1 MLVNISLKMKF
12 RNFSKAFLSVIVSL
26 ERDIMWK
33 GGLFIFS
40 EYVKP
45 MEVIVD
51 RIENNLVV
59 VELDKG
65 RVMTYRI
72 DKLPSVKEGDVLTLD
87 SDTKEV
93 FVNKKKTKQRKKK
106 IKKLMDK
113 VFVD

>member
-1 MLVNISLKMKF
+1 MF
-12 RNFSKAFLSVIVSL
+12 L
-26 ERDIMWK
+26 ERDVVLK
-33 GGLFIFS
+33 GGIFIFS

-45 MEVIVD
+45 TQIIVD

-65 RVMTYRI
+65 KVMTYQI

-87 SDTKEV
+87 SDTKEF
-93 FVNKKKTKQRKKK
+93 FVNNKKTKQRKKK

>member
-1 MLVNISLKMKF
+1 MKF

-65 RVMTYRI
+65 KVMTYKI
-72 DKLPSVKEGDVLTLD
+72 DKLPAVKEGDVLEIN

>member
-1 MLVNISLKMKF
+1 MKN
-12 RNFSKAFLSVIVSL
+12 RNFSKFFFSVIVSL

>member
-1 MLVNISLKMKF
+1 MKF

-93 FVNKKKTKQRKKK
+93 FVNKKKTKKKKKK

>member
-1 MLVNISLKMKF
+1 MKG
-12 RNFSKAFLSVIVSL
+12 VI
-26 ERDIMWK
+26 
-33 GGLFIFS
+33 FIFN

-65 RVMTYRI
+65 RVMTYKLS
-72 DKLPSVKEGDVLTLD
+72 KLPSVKEGDVLTFD

-93 FVNKKKTKQRKKK
+93 FVNNKKTKHRKKK

>member
-1 MLVNISLKMKF
+1 
-12 RNFSKAFLSVIVSL
+12 
-26 ERDIMWK
+26 
-33 GGLFIFS
+33 
-40 EYVKP
+40 

-65 RVMTYRI
+65 KVMTYKI
-72 DKLPSVKEGDVLTLD
+72 DKLPSVKEGDVLEID
-87 SDTKEV
+87 KDTKEV

>member
-33 GGLFIFS
+33 GGLFS

>member
-1 MLVNISLKMKF
+1 
-12 RNFSKAFLSVIVSL
+12 
-26 ERDIMWK
+26 
-33 GGLFIFS
+33 
-40 EYVKP
+40 

-65 RVMTYRI
+65 KVMTYKI
-72 DKLPSVKEGDVLTLD
+72 DKLPIVKEGDVLEIN

-93 FVNKKKTKQRKKK
+93 FVNKKKTKERKKK

-113 VFVD
+113 VFTD

>member
-1 MLVNISLKMKF
+1 
-12 RNFSKAFLSVIVSL
+12 
-26 ERDIMWK
+26 
-33 GGLFIFS
+33 
-40 EYVKP
+40 

-65 RVMTYRI
+65 KVMTYRI
-72 DKLPSVKEGDVLTLD
+72 DKLPTVEEGDVLEIN

-93 FVNKKKTKQRKKK
+93 FVNKKKTKERKKK

-113 VFVD
+113 VFTD

>member
-1 MLVNISLKMKF
+1 M
-12 RNFSKAFLSVIVSL
+12 
-26 ERDIMWK
+26 
-33 GGLFIFS
+33 LFIFS

-72 DKLPSVKEGDVLTLD
+72 DKLPSVKEGDVL
-87 SDTKEV
+87 KRV
-93 FVNKKKTKQRKKK
+93 MF
-106 IKKLMDK
+106 
-113 VFVD
+113 

>member
-1 MLVNISLKMKF
+1 M
-12 RNFSKAFLSVIVSL
+12 R
-26 ERDIMWK
+26 
-33 GGLFIFS
+33 GGTFIFS

-93 FVNKKKTKQRKKK
+93 FVNKKKTIKRKKK
-106 IKKLMDK
+106 IKKLVDK

>member
-1 MLVNISLKMKF
+1 M
-12 RNFSKAFLSVIVSL
+12 R
-26 ERDIMWK
+26 
-33 GGLFIFS
+33 GGTFILS

-59 VELDKG
+59 IELDKG

-72 DKLPSVKEGDVLTLD
+72 DKLPSVKEGDILTLD
-87 SDTKEV
+87 RNTKEV
-93 FVNKKKTKQRKKK
+93 FVNKKKTKKRRKK
-106 IKKLMDK
+106 IKKLIDK

>member
-1 MLVNISLKMKF
+1 MKF

>member
-1 MLVNISLKMKF
+1 M
-12 RNFSKAFLSVIVSL
+12 R
-26 ERDIMWK
+26 
-33 GGLFIFS
+33 GGTFILS

-87 SDTKEV
+87 RDTKEV
-93 FVNKKKTKQRKKK
+93 FVNKKKTKKRKKK
-106 IKKLMDK
+106 IKKLIDK

>member
-26 ERDIMWK
+26 ERNIMWK

-93 FVNKKKTKQRKKK
+93 FVYKKKTKQTKKK
-106 IKKLMDK
+106 IKKLMNK
-113 VFVD
+113 VFVE

>member
-1 MLVNISLKMKF
+1 
-12 RNFSKAFLSVIVSL
+12 
-26 ERDIMWK
+26 MWK

-72 DKLPSVKEGDVLTLD
+72 DKLSFVKEGDVLEID

>member
-1 MLVNISLKMKF
+1 MKF
-12 RNFSKAFLSVIVSL
+12 LNFLKDFLSVIVSL

>member
-1 MLVNISLKMKF
+1 M
-12 RNFSKAFLSVIVSL
+12 
-26 ERDIMWK
+26 
-33 GGLFIFS
+33 LFIFS

-72 DKLPSVKEGDVLTLD
+72 DKLPSVKEGDVLEID

>member
-1 MLVNISLKMKF
+1 MKF

-93 FVNKKKTKQRKKK
+93 FVNRKKTKQRKKK

>member
-1 MLVNISLKMKF
+1 
-12 RNFSKAFLSVIVSL
+12 
-26 ERDIMWK
+26 
-33 GGLFIFS
+33 
-40 EYVKP
+40 

-65 RVMTYRI
+65 KVMTYKI
-72 DKLPSVKEGDVLTLD
+72 DKLPAVKEGDVLEIN

-93 FVNKKKTKQRKKK
+93 FVNKKKTKERKKK

-113 VFVD
+113 VFTD

>member
-1 MLVNISLKMKF
+1 MKF

-26 ERDIMWK
+26 ERNIMWK

>member
-1 MLVNISLKMKF
+1 MKF

-51 RIENNLVV
+51 
-59 VELDKG
+59 
-65 RVMTYRI
+65 RI